1 MDVRPPEAQQPAP
14 ETVWSAAQ
22 PSPTEALE
30 FRPDNALIG
39 GQHNGSSLNLFEV
52 NISNCGIS
60 SSGYDID
67 YNDIFV
73 NLINKGM
80 NKKDKIYVFI
90 DEVQHYPEI
99 SKVIKYLTDH
109 YQIKF
114 VITGSASYY
123 LKNLFPESLAG
134 RKIIFELYPLDFQ
147 EFLIFKKQDLKKY
160 EKIKNKKNINIIDH
174 EYYDKL
180 YEEFV
185 EWGGFPEVVLE
196 ENFENKTELLNDIF
210 SSYFQKEIIAL
221 ADYRKNDKVRDLI
234 LLLSQG
240 VGSKLDIDRLSQE
253 LQITRATV
261 YSYLSFLEA
270 TYFIYLVSPFSQ
282 SIDRIVSGAQKVY
295 FCDNGIL
302 KIMAKLKVQTYL
314 YTSECLYRMKTK
326 IILDT
331 NFLLI
336 PVQFKVDIYSEIDR
350 ICDFSYELVTVKEV
364 VSELEHLIAK
374 GSKSKK
380 AAKLALQMLKK
391 FQIRTL
397 RDRKVFKR
405 ADEAIIAI
413 ADKNSIVAT
422 QDMELKR
429 LLKKNA
435 VRLIVLRQKQYLKLF
450 GE

>member
-1 MDVRPPEAQQPAP
+1 
-14 ETVWSAAQ
+14 
-22 PSPTEALE
+22 
-30 FRPDNALIG
+30 
-39 GQHNGSSLNLFEV
+39 
-52 NISNCGIS
+52 
-60 SSGYDID
+60 
-67 YNDIFV
+67 
-73 NLINKGM
+73 
-80 NKKDKIYVFI
+80 
-90 DEVQHYPEI
+90 
-99 SKVIKYLTDH
+99 
-109 YQIKF
+109 
-114 VITGSASYY
+114 
-123 LKNLFPESLAG
+123 
-134 RKIIFELYPLDFQ
+134 
-147 EFLIFKKQDLKKY
+147 
-160 EKIKNKKNINIIDH
+160 
-174 EYYDKL
+174 
-180 YEEFV
+180 
-185 EWGGFPEVVLE
+185 
-196 ENFENKTELLNDIF
+196 
-210 SSYFQKEIIAL
+210 
-221 ADYRKNDKVRDLI
+221 
-234 LLLSQG
+234 
-240 VGSKLDIDRLSQE
+240 
-253 LQITRATV
+253 
-261 YSYLSFLEA
+261 
-270 TYFIYLVSPFSQ
+270 
-282 SIDRIVSGAQKVY
+282 
-295 FCDNGIL
+295 
-302 KIMAKLKVQTYL
+302 
-314 YTSECLYRMKTK
+314 MKTK